1 MDISELK
8 NRKNKL
14 KLTTHQLAE
23 LAGAPYSTVSKI
35 MTGETKNP
43 SYVIIDK
50 IDKALSNEEMKI
62 RLKTYADEW
71 QQHIKEHSKED
82 VDQWEFE
89 KEYRKKHHLSDDPI
103 PYAVSVTDKD
113 YDYAMEMEKTR
124 GKRVTAEIL
133 SMFDE
138 KQKIE
143 LLDGRLIFNNSPT
156 LEHQNLVMSIGKK
169 IDRFID
175 DNHGKCR
182 MINVD
187 VDVRLDEDDYT
198 VLIPD
203 IMVIC
208 NPEIIRNDGVW
219 GVPDWVVE
227 VTSPSTKKM
236 DYGRKM
242 HKYLLSG
249 VREYWIVDPQE
260 EKVVVYTEGEL
271 VVAHLYSFEDE
282 IPVYIYDGKLKIK
295 IR

>member
-62 RLKTYADEW
+62 RLKTY
-71 QQHIKEHSKED
+71 
-82 VDQWEFE
+82 
-89 KEYRKKHHLSDDPI
+89 
-103 PYAVSVTDKD
+103 
-113 YDYAMEMEKTR
+113 MEKTKD
-124 GKRVTAEIL
+124 KRVTAEIL

-138 KQKIE
+138 KQRIE

-219 GVPDWVVE
+219 GVPDWVIE

-271 VVAHLYSFEDE
+271 VVAHLYSFDDE
-282 IPVYIYDGKLKIK
+282 IPVYIYDGNLKIK